1 MSGYGGGP
9 PPRGTAQQQHQHQ
22 HQQYAHQQQ
31 QQQQQYHQQPPQQ
44 HGRGLASVGSASA
57 LFGDQQHQ
65 DDDLFNVQQHQH
77 QQPYGQIDTVIE
89 EDEPD
94 SPQMNRY
101 GQAQPTQQSHQQQYP
116 GYDQQQQAGYEEP
129 PFEPPYYPDFIY
141 DAASNSYLPD
151 PQAQAAAD
159 ESWGQEGQYDQ
170 SGHYDQQ
177 GQYVQQVQYD
187 QQGQY
192 AYSNEQ
198 QPKQQQQHEQQYG
211 DYSHAQSQQG
221 QDPSHQGGG
230 EYDHQPFEPSYYP
243 GFIYDAASNSYL
255 PDPNAQAANETQ
267 ADEGGWDPSQQEDYS
282 QQDKGHVKGGNSNDA
297 TALASAEHQQ
307 GLPDSAPSHEE
318 TIVWNDESCASAPG
332 TDSAPFANS
341 GDAQQPED
349 WAQYD
354 QYDESNVFGQD
365 GGANAYE
372 QQGYSYEQTEKQYDS
387 YSPNETSDQP
397 LSATTATDPS
407 HEEQPAASSTQA
419 PSPPPAASQKEPVEP
434 SPPAHAE
441 QEHDA
446 YNQGSYED
454 EGAQPDNLDTTWG
467 QEQGEY
473 EATSWTYQN
482 AQGPQENSFEPYAQQ
497 GQQSWDQGEYDQ
509 AGYDESQGQAQAS
522 YLEQEDQQQYSDQQY
537 NAYARAPVA
546 APAPPTA
553 TAAAPAPPRQ
563 ATAPPPPRAQPKPTS
578 DVARA
583 PLSPRRAKPSQRQ
596 PEPQA
601 AQRQEQQAPAVD
613 APYDPYAPVRQQP
626 RKFSPVHAP
635 SAPSTLSST
644 FSPPPRSSS
653 RGSTRSTSSSVAAAG
668 APPKR
673 STQPASASSTA
684 ALSNAAPAPRMSGPP
699 KASAAVAPPPQAAF
713 EAPPRPSSAA
723 SNASNL
729 SSVAPPPRSDSRSSS
744 RSTRSNVSSA
754 SVQQPMQLSQTRQA
768 PTAAPPGRVLSPPP
782 QASAATAPPRS
793 QAITPASATRHAGA
807 PPLNNSAALPRGAP
821 RAAIAPTTQFQSFV
835 APLNAYEPQP
845 VASAPAPAY
854 QPPQPRKEP
863 PKSQPHQQQ
872 ATLPQAAQAPPPKQ
886 TAAPPSSAPPA
897 PKKNAVAGGYEP
909 FNPALAAQRKAA
921 AKPVASRLPPPVQP
935 RRAPHQR
942 GASAFAGD
950 SPYATLPEDLPPM
963 PGLSASESI
972 NEEEEEPAQIDAYR
986 PPPTQ
991 ASSRKA
997 PPLASRAQQTPQQ
1010 RPAPPS
1016 QSQGQ
1021 DSQGEAV
1028 PSWMDRREP
1037 QPEQPSAQ
1045 QYDNSQS
1052 WETSSVSSQIS
1063 SASRATAPGGPPRAQ
1078 QAQAPHASS
1087 TKPPIRGARKNAP
1100 PSAPP
1105 PTSTA
1110 PPDDGVRRMPK
1121 VPPVPA
1127 AAKPAPA
1134 QSRPGQPPMSK
1145 VPPQPSARPARA
1157 QQTTRPP
1164 GSTGAAP
1171 PRGPPSQL
1179 TAARPQPGPA
1189 ALKPA
1194 TATQGHPP
1202 LTNNRETAAEPHAVP
1217 ALNFE
1222 APSPEIRPQADQ
1234 DDMYAPEPLEEDDD
1248 EGTERDQSVI
1258 EHPPGAHD
1266 DSFAYSQRQEYGYD
1280 SQQVQYGAG
1289 NNSYQPSHPD
1299 DQAMED
1305 AQVYGTDGMS
1315 TSTYGS
1321 NYGDWNGTSEAQ
1333 SGYDYVS
1340 NGIDSLSLADP
1351 YNPKQMYEYPQAP
1364 SRDSNYTPQMA
1375 RTTSNYASPVKP
1387 APAPQGNNLSYQPKQ
1402 AQGAPYN
1409 PYAAQQQPQQGYAP
1423 QAEFNGPPAN
1433 LQLDRSTAPVISWG
1447 LGGKLV
1453 TAFPSSSQA
1462 SFGYGAPTSSGEVQ
1476 VRKLAE
1482 VLASPESSTPFPG
1495 PMFLDGG
1502 KANSGK
1508 KRKEAVAWLEARTTE
1523 LEKEVSYLQGVGPGA
1538 FGADVEGNKR
1548 KLEVRLILFKLV
1560 KVLVENEGKLF
1571 GTPKIE
1577 EAVRSILVP
1586 LSEGSDLS
1594 DTDLPTASQLA
1605 AAAAPLTP
1613 ATTGSIANYTVTESN
1628 LDKLSTFLLRGERRK
1643 AVQYALNQRLWA
1655 HAFVISSC
1663 VDTDCWK
1670 EVVLAFLQS
1679 ELTPSIENFTGGA
1692 TGREAMRV
1700 SYAMFAGLEAESI
1713 QQFVPPV
1720 SLAPSMLSPKL
1731 LPSTLPT
1738 QFSPTTSLA
1747 RRSSNAAEDVLNRNL
1762 PESVL
1767 ATWQETCAMIVANRA
1782 LGDSA
1787 ALTALGDALAANE
1800 WTDAAH
1806 VCYLLS
1812 PATSPIGGPG
1822 SPGARF
1828 ALLGA
1833 STSASNGTNP
1843 VDIESIQLTELI
1855 EFAFSLPPAVK
1866 GQEPF
1871 VGFPH
1876 LQAYRL
1882 EHAARL
1888 ADNGQIAQAQKYTDA
1903 IIATLKLA
1911 TKPSPYYTPRLA
1923 GEVKAVA
1930 DRLHAV
1936 AGQDKSGSWLGR
1948 MVPKGPTKE
1957 GLWSTLEGGFTK
1969 FVAGDGETS
1978 QASLAA
1984 KAEVAK
1990 AANGAPLGPFS
2001 HYSSIAPD
2009 SNTGTLSR
2017 IASSADLTVAPPS
2030 RPHSSVA
2037 LVPPSVP
2044 VSSVNNHHQLLP
2056 GPPPVKRAPFK
2067 THHSR
2072 SSSLGVAG
2080 YNYDPNAP
2088 PPWQVA
2094 IAARQAPPAPVPDV
2108 TPRASAQEFT
2118 RTPQNAYGYGS
2129 ASFDDPPP
2137 NDGGL
2142 RAPAFAQVD
2151 QGAFSEDESGF
2162 ISPMAAYTPA
2172 VSPALAGTRA
2182 YNPTPQSHRRTTTQD
2197 ELDDLGI
2204 SNNKSKK
2211 PGFDSIGEG
2220 EEEEMGVG
2228 PGQVQNEDG
2237 NGPVEESTGA
2247 QKAERPSIRTAPS
2260 RSWLGGWFKRDS
2272 PSPVQN
2278 GPGPV
2283 RANLGEQTSFVYD
2296 AELKRWVNRKA
2307 GESGASTP
2315 ITTVPPPRASTASP
2329 SRSSRARYNT
2339 ETPPPMPAMAPS
2351 RNDTSSAPPPSLN
2364 RSQTTSDLRG
2374 SAASGAGRKKP
2385 NRYIPVT

>member
-9 PPRGTAQQQHQHQ
+9 PPRGAAQQ
-22 HQQYAHQQQ
+22 QQYAHQQQ
-31 QQQQQYHQQPPQQ
+31 QQQYHQQPSQQ
-44 HGRGLASVGSASA
+44 HLQQHDRSLASVGSASA
-57 LFGDQQHQ
+57 LFGDQLNQ
-65 DDDLFNVQQHQH
+65 DDDLFNVQHQLH
-77 QQPYGQIDTVIE
+77 QQYGQIDTVME

-101 GQAQPTQQSHQQQYP
+101 GQPAQSQPQQQQYQD
-116 GYDQQQQAGYEEP
+116 YDQQQHAGYDEQ
-129 PFEPPYYPDFIY
+129 PFEPPYYPGFIY

-159 ESWGQEGQYDQ
+159 ESWGQGGQYDQ

-177 GQYVQQVQYD
+177 GPYD
-187 QQGQY
+187 QQRQY
-192 AYSNEQ
+192 DYSNEQ
-198 QPKQQQQHEQQYG
+198 QQQQHEQQYG
-211 DYSHAQSQQG
+211 DYSHDQPQQNQDQG
-221 QDPSHQGGG
+221 QHGG
-230 EYDHQPFEPSYYP
+230 EYDDQPFEPPYYP
-243 GFIYDAASNSYL
+243 GFIYDATSNSYL
-255 PDPNAQAANETQ
+255 PDPNAQAAANETWDDQ
-267 ADEGGWDPSQQEDYS
+267 SGWDPSQQQEYS
-282 QQDKGHVKGGNSNDA
+282 QEGEGPGEGGNDAAA
-297 TALASAEHQQ
+297 TASIGNQQ
-307 GLPDSAPSHEE
+307 DLPDAAPSHEE
-318 TIVWNDESCASAPG
+318 TINWNDHFGSAAPE
-332 TDSAPFANS
+332 TDGAPFASS
-341 GDAQQPED
+341 GNGQQPED
-349 WAQYD
+349 WSQYD
-354 QYDESNVFGQD
+354 QYDESNVFGED

-372 QQGYSYEQTEKQYDS
+372 QQGYSYDQTQDTFDP
-387 YSPNETSDQP
+387 YSTNETSGQSPSAATAAAEPAPDDSSVSSIQP
-397 LSATTATDPS
+397 P
-407 HEEQPAASSTQA
+407 P
-419 PSPPPAASQKEPVEP
+419 PPPAASQKPVEA
-434 SPPAHAE
+434 SQPAHAE
-441 QEHDA
+441 QEHDS
-446 YNQGSYED
+446 YNQESYED
-454 EGAQPDNLDTTWG
+454 EGGHPEAVDTTWG
-467 QEQGEY
+467 QEQGDY
-473 EATSWTYQN
+473 EATSWDQQN
-482 AQGPQENSFEPYAQQ
+482 AQGQQEDTFDPYAQQ
-497 GQQSWDQGEYDQ
+497 GQASWEHGDYGQ
-509 AGYDESQGQAQAS
+509 ARYEQVQGQAHDS
-522 YLEQEDQQQYSDQQY
+522 YPEQEDQQHQQY
-537 NAYARAPVA
+537 DAYAPTPAA
-546 APAPPTA
+546 APAPPPVPV
-553 TAAAPAPPRQ
+553 AASAPPRQ
-563 ATAPPPPRAQPKPTS
+563 ATAPPPSRAQPKPAVEAAS
-578 DVARA
+578 NARA
-583 PLSPRRAKPSQRQ
+583 PTPPRQAKPLHRQ

-601 AQRQEQQAPAVD
+601 VQANQSQQQEQQTQPED

-635 SAPSTLSST
+635 SAPSSLTSPSATYSST

-653 RGSTRSTSSSVAAAG
+653 RGSTRSTSSSVAG
-668 APPKR
+668 ATPKR
-673 STQPASASSTA
+673 GTQPPSASSTA
-684 ALSNAAPAPRMSGPP
+684 ALNTAAPPPRMSGPP
-699 KASAAVAPPPQAAF
+699 KASSAVVPPPQAAF

-723 SNASNL
+723 SNASSP
-729 SSVAPPPRSDSRSSS
+729 SSMAARPRSDSRSSS
-744 RSTRSNVSSA
+744 RSTHSNGSSA
-754 SVQQPMQLSQTRQA
+754 SMQPVQPSQSRQA

-782 QASAATAPPRS
+782 QASAAAGSRN
-793 QAITPASATRHAGA
+793 AGA
-807 PPLNNSAALPRGAP
+807 PPANKSAAPPRAGQ
-821 RAAIAPTTQFQSFV
+821 RAAITPTAQFQSFA
-835 APLNAYEPQP
+835 APLDAYEPQP
-845 VASAPAPAY
+845 EAVAPASAY
-854 QPPQPRKEP
+854 QPQQQRKEAPKPQPR
-863 PKSQPHQQQ
+863 QQQ
-872 ATLPQAAQAPPPKQ
+872 VPAPQAAQAPAPKQ
-886 TAAPPSSAPPA
+886 MAPAASAAPPA
-897 PKKNAVAGGYEP
+897 PKKTAGAGGYVP
-909 FNPALAAQRKAA
+909 FDPALAAQRKAA

-963 PGLSASESI
+963 PGSSASESI
-972 NEEEEEPAQIDAYR
+972 GEEEEDPAPIDDYA
-986 PPPTQ
+986 PPPAQ
-991 ASSRKA
+991 ASSRNA
-997 PPLASRAQQTPQQ
+997 PPPASRPQQPPQQ
-1010 RPAPPS
+1010 RPAPQS
-1016 QSQGQ
+1016 QSQGPQ
-1021 DSQGEAV
+1021 DSQGEQV
-1028 PSWMDRREP
+1028 PSWMDHREVQP
-1037 QPEQPSAQ
+1037 QHQSAQ
-1045 QYDNSQS
+1045 QYDNPQS
-1052 WETSSVSSQIS
+1052 WETSSVSSQTS
-1063 SASRATAPGGPPRAQ
+1063 SASRATAPGAPPKAQ
-1078 QAQAPHASS
+1078 TAQAPQDSS
-1087 TKPPIRGARKNAP
+1087 TRPPIRGARKNTPRYAAP
-1100 PSAPP
+1100 L
-1105 PTSTA
+1105 TSTA
-1110 PPDDGVRRMPK
+1110 PSDDGVRRMPN
-1121 VPPVPA
+1121 VVPVPVA
-1127 AAKPAPA
+1127 VKPTPA
-1134 QSRPGQPPMSK
+1134 QSRHGQPPMSK
-1145 VPPQPSARPARA
+1145 AAPPSRA
-1157 QQTTRPP
+1157 QQATRPLAAS
-1164 GSTGAAP
+1164 GVAAP
-1171 PRGPPSQL
+1171 PRAPASNSQQ
-1179 TAARPQPGPA
+1179 TNATRPQPRPG

-1194 TATQGHPP
+1194 TALQGRQSQP
-1202 LTNNRETAAEPHAVP
+1202 LANIRETAAEPHAVP

-1234 DDMYAPEPLEEDDD
+1234 NDMYAPSSLEDDD
-1248 EGTERDQSVI
+1248 PNDDAGTERDQSVI
-1258 EHPPGAHD
+1258 EHPSGSYD
-1266 DSFAYSQRQEYGYD
+1266 DSFAYSQRQEYSGYD
-1280 SQQVQYGAG
+1280 SQHAQYGAS
-1289 NNSYQPSHPD
+1289 NNAYEPSHSD
-1299 DQAMED
+1299 EQTIDD
-1305 AQVYGTDGMS
+1305 AQVYGPGGMS
-1315 TSTYGS
+1315 TSTSGS

-1351 YNPKQMYEYPQAP
+1351 YNPNQTSYDYPQAP
-1364 SRDSNYTPQMA
+1364 SRDSNYTPQTT

-1387 APAPQGNNLSYQPKQ
+1387 AQAPRSHEPAQSENHGYQPQ
-1402 AQGAPYN
+1402 QTQGAPYN
-1409 PYAAQQQPQQGYAP
+1409 PYAAQQQSQQGYAL
-1423 QAEFNGPPAN
+1423 QAEFDGPPAD

-1453 TAFPSSSQA
+1453 TAFPSTSQA
-1462 SFGYGAPTSSGEVQ
+1462 SYGYGAPTSSGVVQ

-1482 VLASPESSTPFPG
+1482 VLASPESSAPFPG

-1502 KANSGK
+1502 KANAGK
-1508 KRKEAVAWLEARTTE
+1508 KRKEAVAWLEARTAE
-1523 LEKEVSYLQGVGPGA
+1523 LEKEVSYLQGAGPGA
-1538 FGADVEGNKR
+1538 FGSDFEANKR

-1560 KVLVENEGKLF
+1560 KVLVENEGKLL

-1586 LSEGSDLS
+1586 LSEGADLS
-1594 DTDLPTASQLA
+1594 EADLPTASQLA

-1628 LDKLSTFLLRGERRK
+1628 LDKLSSFLLRGERRK
-1643 AVQYALNQRLWA
+1643 AVQYALDHRLWA

-1679 ELTPSIENFTGGA
+1679 ELTPSVENSTGGA

-1731 LPSTLPT
+1731 LPSSLPT
-1738 QFSPTTSLA
+1738 QFSPTNSLA
-1747 RRSSNAAEDVLNRNL
+1747 RRSSNAAENMLNRNL

-1833 STSASNGTNP
+1833 STSALNNTSP

-1855 EFAFSLPPAVK
+1855 EFAFSLTPAVK

-1871 VGFPH
+1871 IGFPH

-2009 SNTGTLSR
+2009 SNSGTLSR
-2017 IASSADLTVAPPS
+2017 VASSVELTVAPPS
-2030 RPHSSVA
+2030 RPHSSAALISPSA
-2037 LVPPSVP
+2037 LVLPA
-2044 VSSVNNHHQLLP
+2044 NHHQASP

-2088 PPWQVA
+2088 PPWQAA
-2094 IAARQAPPAPVPDV
+2094 IAARQAPPVPASDA
-2108 TPRASAQEFT
+2108 TPRASAQDFT

-2129 ASFDDPPP
+2129 ASFDDLPP
-2137 NDGGL
+2137 NEGGL

-2172 VSPALAGTRA
+2172 VSPVPAGTRA
-2182 YNPTPQSHRRTTTQD
+2182 YNPAPHSHRRTTTQD

-2220 EEEEMGVG
+2220 EEEEMGVAS
-2228 PGQVQNEDG
+2228 GQGQNEDG
-2237 NGPVEESTGA
+2237 NGSAEASSGT
-2247 QKAERPSIRTAPS
+2247 QKEERPTIRTAPS

-2307 GESGASTP
+2307 GDSGASTP

-2339 ETPPPMPAMAPS
+2339 ETPPPMPSMPPS
-2351 RNDTSSAPPPSLN
+2351 RHDTSSAPPPSLN
-2364 RSQTTSDLRG
+2364 RSQTTSDLRS

-2385 NRYIPVT
+2385 NRYIPVP